1 MGTSSNYQDNAYLH
15 GISDDG
21 TNGGL
26 FRLDA
31 TDPLASGIGTVT
43 TTSGRNFR
51 LLAADGLNKDS
62 GTAETLTHVFA
73 SQGNVFVSGQTGGS
87 GNSKVAFFTN
97 QSQLNGVITATD
109 DTGIVVDDGSVF
121 KASDVIIVDDEQMT
135 VSSISSNTLTVVRG
149 ANSTTATAHDDD
161 APVLIASALTAN
173 HLTYAKVDTTETS
186 SKYELAGTIT
196 DLFFDDSAHS
206 NLSSGRY
213 LYVGVDDANVYRY
226 DMETTLGEVVEYEL
240 SGLGISAVKNIAVS
254 HPSSTQTILYVTDSA
269 DDEKVSAFDISSGT
283 PTPLSITTVNSAD
296 EVFIGR
302 DATASEKKYL

>member
-1 MGTSSNYQDNAYLH
+1 MGTSSNYQDNAYLYA
-15 GISDDG
+15 ISDDG

-121 KASDVIIVDDEQMT
+121 EASDVDQKKKKKKKKKKTKKDH
-135 VSSISSNTLTVVRG
+135 
-149 ANSTTATAHDDD
+149 AT
-161 APVLIASALTAN
+161 
-173 HLTYAKVDTTETS
+173 KTE
-186 SKYELAGTIT
+186 K
-196 DLFFDDSAHS
+196 
-206 NLSSGRY
+206 R
-213 LYVGVDDANVYRY
+213 
-226 DMETTLGEVVEYEL
+226 
-240 SGLGISAVKNIAVS
+240 
-254 HPSSTQTILYVTDSA
+254 
-269 DDEKVSAFDISSGT
+269 
-283 PTPLSITTVNSAD
+283 
-296 EVFIGR
+296 
-302 DATASEKKYL
+302 